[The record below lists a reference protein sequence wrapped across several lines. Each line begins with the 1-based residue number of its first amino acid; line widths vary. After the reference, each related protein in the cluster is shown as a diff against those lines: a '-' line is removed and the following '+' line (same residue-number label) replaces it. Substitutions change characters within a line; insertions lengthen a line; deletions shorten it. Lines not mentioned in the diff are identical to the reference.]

1 MHYDYIDIGTSNW
14 GTSCNYITKT
24 NKPQI
29 LLVEPVKD
37 YLDQLPSGDHI
48 TKCHAAIGAQDKIT
62 EVYYIPES
70 VINEHLSEWG
80 FLVGCNSV
88 GDYHPSQRDALVTRK
103 KLSLDLVQID
113 PVEMITFQEL
123 CRRHCVESI
132 GHVKID
138 TEGHEVYILPS
149 VLKMVQPPIGLAIES
164 IEFEYA
170 FSNPEQQAQLNQMV
184 EEFLLL
190 GYEKYWVPNL
200 DGTPGSNDMGLKK
213 IHK

>member
-14 GTSCNYITKT
+14 GTSCNYITET

-48 TKCHAAIGAQDKIT
+48 TKCRAAIGAQDKTT

-138 TEGHEVYILPS
+138 TEGYEVYILPS

>member
-1 MHYDYIDIGTSNW
+1 MHYDFVDIGTSNW
-14 GTSCNYITKT
+14 GTSCDRITEAYQPKM
-24 NKPQI
+24 
-29 LLVEPVKD
+29 LLVEPVKS
-37 YLDQLPSGDHI
+37 YLDQLPSGNHI
-48 TKCHAAIGAQDKIT
+48 VKCHAAIGDQDKTT

-103 KLSLDLVQID
+103 QLSLDLVQID
-113 PVEMITFQEL
+113 PVEMITFEEL
-123 CRRHCVESI
+123 CRRYCIESI

-149 VLKMVQPPIGLAIES
+149 VLKMVKDPIRLPIES

-170 FSNPEQQAQLNQMV
+170 FSNPSQQALLNDIADQL
-184 EEFLLL
+184 ELL
-190 GYEKYWVPNL
+190 GYERYWVSNL